1 MVSTDKDMT
10 VQNDVYLI
18 LGRLEGKLDS
28 VISITEKQWDSI
40 EHHEKRLVK
49 LERDRS
55 MVYGAAAVLGVLGS
69 AVIWIITKFTGGN

>member
-1 MVSTDKDMT
+1 MVSTDRDMT

-40 EHHEKRLVK
+40 ELHEKRLIK

-55 MVYGAAAVLGVLGS
+55 MVYGAAAVLGLVGS
-69 AVIWIITKFTGGN
+69 AVIWIITKFTGGS

>member
-1 MVSTDKDMT
+1 MVSTDRDMP

-40 EHHEKRLVK
+40 KHHEMRLVK

-55 MVYGAAAVLGVLGS
+55 MVYGAAAVLGLVGS
-69 AVIWIITKFTGGN
+69 VVIWIITKFTGGS